1 MPKSTVETK
10 DSKIAFRVL
19 ENLNNAVLL
28 FDQELQLRYLNVEA
42 ERLFGNSARH
52 LVGQPAQMLFSGETD
67 LLVQLDHAISTLQPF
82 THRAINITL
91 SYKNPITVDLTA
103 SPFSEN
109 QVVNEIIVEISQVDR
124 MVRIAQDEILLKQ
137 QNVTQEIVKGF
148 AHEVKNPLGGL
159 RGAAQLLEKELPSKE
174 LKEYTQVIINEADRL
189 QNLVNRLLGPTTLP
203 NNQIVNIHEM
213 LERVRN
219 LALAEVDSQITV
231 HRDYDP
237 SIPDLKADP
246 DQLIQAILNIV
257 QNAIQALEGS
267 GNIYLKTRIQRQFS
281 IGHQRFKLV
290 VSISIIDDGPGI
302 PSEIK
307 DRIFYPLVTSRAQGT
322 GLGLSI
328 AQSLIQKMS
337 GIIECNTSPGYTEFT
352 INIPIE
358 NIEDVDE
365 YDAGNLNDHK

>member
-1 MPKSTVETK
+1 MSKSKV

-19 ENLNNAVLL
+19 ENLNHAVLL

-42 ERLFGNSARH
+42 ERLFDNSARH
-52 LVGQPAQMLFSGETD
+52 LIGQPAKQLFSGESE
-67 LLVQLDHAISTLQPF
+67 LVVQLDHSISTLQPF
-82 THRAINITL
+82 THRAISLTL
-91 SYKNPITVDLTA
+91 SYKNPIMVDLTA

-124 MVRIAQDEILLKQ
+124 MVRIAQDEILFKQ
-137 QNVTQEIVKGF
+137 QNITQEIVRGL

-159 RGAAQLLEKELPSKE
+159 RGAAQLLEKELPNKD
-174 LKEYTQVIINEADRL
+174 LKEYTQVIISEADRL
-189 QNLVNRLLGPTTLP
+189 QNLVNRLLGPSTLP
-203 NNQIVNIHEM
+203 KQQLINIHEM
-213 LERVRN
+213 LERVRH
-219 LALAEVDSQITV
+219 LVIAEVDSDIKL

-257 QNAIQALEGS
+257 RNAVEALSGS

-281 IGHQRFKLV
+281 IGHHRFRLV

-302 PSEIK
+302 PPEIK
-307 DRIFYPLVTSRAQGT
+307 ERVFYPLVTSRAKGT

-328 AQSLIQKMS
+328 AQTLIQKHS
-337 GIIECNTSPGYTEFT
+337 GIIECNSKLGHTEFT
-352 INIPIE
+352 INIPV
-358 NIEDVDE
+358 NDVE
-365 YDAGNLNDHK
+365 YTES

>member
-1 MPKSTVETK
+1 MLKNTV
-10 DSKIAFRVL
+10 DSKIACRVL
-19 ENLNNAVLL
+19 ENLNQAVLL
-28 FDQELQLRYLNVEA
+28 FDQELRLRYLNVEA
-42 ERLFGNSARH
+42 ERMFGNSARH
-52 LVGQPAQMLFSGETD
+52 LIGQTAQILFSGETN
-67 LLVQLDHAISTLQPF
+67 LVLQLDHAISTLQPF
-82 THRAINITL
+82 THRAISITL
-91 SYKNPITVDLTA
+91 SYKNPIIVDLTA
-103 SPFSEN
+103 SPFSDN

-137 QNVTQEIVKGF
+137 QNVTQEIVRGL

-159 RGAAQLLEKELPSKE
+159 RGAAQLLEKELATPE
-174 LKEYTQVIINEADRL
+174 LKEYTQVIISEADRL
-189 QNLVNRLLGPTTLP
+189 QTLVNKLLGSTTLP
-203 NNQIVNIHEM
+203 KQQRVNIHEV
-213 LERVRN
+213 LERVRS
-219 LALAEVDSQITV
+219 LVSVEVSDKIKL

-257 QNAIQALEGS
+257 QNAVQALSGS
-267 GNIYLKTRIQRQFS
+267 GNIQLKTRIQRQFS

-302 PSEIK
+302 PANIK

-328 AQSLIQKMS
+328 AQSLIQKHS
-337 GIIECNTSPGYTEFT
+337 GIIECNSTPGYTEFT

-358 NIEDVDE
+358 ELDN
-365 YDAGNLNDHK
+365 N

>member
-1 MPKSTVETK
+1 MAKNSV
-10 DSKIAFRVL
+10 DNNIAFRVL
-19 ENLNNAVLL
+19 ENLNYAVLL
-28 FDQELQLRYLNVEA
+28 FDQKLKLRYLNVEA

-52 LVGQPAQMLFSGETD
+52 LLGQTANMLFSSETD
-67 LLVQLDHAISTLQPF
+67 IVVQLDHAISTLQPF
-82 THRAINITL
+82 THRAISITL
-91 SYKNPITVDLTA
+91 SYKNSIMIDLTA

-109 QVVNEIIVEISQVDR
+109 QIDNEIIVEINQVDR

-137 QNVTQEIVKGF
+137 QNITQEIVRGL

-159 RGAAQLLEKELPSKE
+159 RGAAQLLEKQLSSDE
-174 LKEYTQVIINEADRL
+174 LKEYTQVIISEADRL
-189 QNLVNRLLGPTTLP
+189 QSLVNKLLGPSTLAK
-203 NNQIVNIHEM
+203 QQRINIHEI

-219 LALAEVDSQITV
+219 LVQVEINSDIKL

-237 SIPDLKADP
+237 SIPDMQADP

-257 QNAIQALEGS
+257 QNAVQALSGS

-290 VSISIIDDGPGI
+290 CSISIIDDGPGI
-302 PSEIK
+302 PNNIR

-322 GLGLSI
+322 GIGLSI
-328 AQSLIQKMS
+328 AQSLIQKYS
-337 GIIECNTSPGYTEFT
+337 GIIECNSIPGNTEFT

-358 NIEDVDE
+358 
-365 YDAGNLNDHK
+365 

>member
-1 MPKSTVETK
+1 MAKSTV

-19 ENLNNAVLL
+19 ENLNYAVLL
-28 FDQELQLRYLNVEA
+28 FDHELKLRYLNVEA

-52 LVGQPAQMLFSGETD
+52 LLGQAAHSLFSSETD
-67 LLVQLDHAISTLQPF
+67 IVVQLDHAIATLQPF
-82 THRAINITL
+82 THRAISITL
-91 SYKNPITVDLTA
+91 SYKNPIMVDLTA

-109 QVVNEIIVEISQVDR
+109 HVDNEIIVEISQVDR

-137 QNVTQEIVKGF
+137 QKITQEIVRGL

-159 RGAAQLLEKELPSKE
+159 RGAAQLLEKELSNNE
-174 LKEYTQVIINEADRL
+174 LKEYTQVIISEADRL
-189 QNLVNRLLGPTTLP
+189 QNLVNKLLGPSTLP
-203 NNQIVNIHEM
+203 KQQLINIHEI

-219 LALAEVDSQITV
+219 LVQVEINNNIKL

-237 SIPDLKADP
+237 SIPEMQADP

-257 QNAIQALEGS
+257 RNAAQALSGS

-290 VSISIIDDGPGI
+290 CSISIIDDGPGI
-302 PSEIK
+302 PSSIK
-307 DRIFYPLVTSRAQGT
+307 DRIFYPLVTSRAKGT

-328 AQSLIQKMS
+328 AQGLIQKHS
-337 GIIECNTSPGYTEFT
+337 GIIECTSIPGNTEFT

-358 NIEDVDE
+358 
-365 YDAGNLNDHK
+365 